1 MRFIIGLLLGIAA
14 GAALGLIMA
23 PQSGKETRETL
34 RKRVQQSTSMDEH
47 EIEEAVPVA

>member
-23 PQSGKETRETL
+23 PQSGKETRESL
-34 RKRVQQSTSMDEH
+34 RKRVQSNTTDGV
-47 EIEEAVPVA
+47 EEPVPVA